1 MPAIQHLS
9 IDNALLDDFCHRWK
23 IAKLELFGSALRPDF
38 NEVSDIDLLV
48 TFAPESN
55 WGLFEHEGMEQE
67 LASLVG
73 RKVDLISRRAVE
85 ASRNE
90 IRRSAILDSA
100 ISVYEAR

>member
-1 MPAIQHLS
+1 MPTIQLLS
-9 IDNALLDDFCHRWK
+9 IDDALLDDFCRRWK
-23 IAKLELFGSALRPDF
+23 ITKLQLFGSALRPDF
-38 NEVSDIDLLV
+38 NEASDVDLLV
-48 TFAPESN
+48 TFTPESN

-100 ISVYEAR
+100 ISVHEAR

>member
-1 MPAIQHLS
+1 MPTIQLLS
-9 IDNALLDDFCHRWK
+9 IDNALLDDFCRRWK
-23 IAKLELFGSALRPDF
+23 ITKLQLFGSALRPDF
-38 NEVSDIDLLV
+38 NEASDVDLIV
-48 TFAPESN
+48 TFTPESN

-100 ISVYEAR
+100 ISVHEAR